1 MSEPRKRVDPR
12 QRPAAAR
19 PRAAAPAPATVQR
32 VETPSCLVLAVA
44 DLEHGRLTPS
54 DRALMGAAR
63 QLADGLGG
71 AAVLAFCQGPEEAL
85 REDAAR
91 AGADRVLRLA
101 DPAFAGWAPAAR
113 AAALLAA
120 AEGLG
125 ARHLLFADTPLGGG
139 DLGRRIAA
147 RLGERPATNV
157 LRIAGERV
165 TCRWDGGRSEVERPA
180 PRVLILAAEAFP
192 PVAPTPLREARPIEL
207 APPTATAT
215 AEPAALL
222 ELLPLDPA
230 TVPLTEAEL
239 ILAGGN
245 GLADWEAFHR
255 LAGLLGAA
263 EGGSR
268 VACDAGRLPRHR
280 QVGASGQIVAPAC
293 YVALG
298 ISGAPQHLQGI
309 AASRRVVAVNTDP
322 QAEMVKRA
330 DLAVIGDA
338 GAVMAALIER
348 LRQRADG

>member
-1 MSEPRKRVDPR
+1 M
-12 QRPAAAR
+12 
-19 PRAAAPAPATVQR
+19 QR
-32 VETPSCLVLAVA
+32 VEAPSCLVLAVT
-44 DLEHGRLTPS
+44 DLEHGRLTPA

-71 AAVLAFCQGPEEAL
+71 ATVLTFCQAPQETL
-85 REDAAR
+85 RDDPAR

-101 DPAFAGWAPAAR
+101 DPAFAAWAPAGRAEAVI
-113 AAALLAA
+113 AAADR
-120 AEGLG
+120 LG
-125 ARHLLFADTPLGGG
+125 ARHLLFADTPLGGS
-139 DLGRRIAA
+139 DLGRRVAA
-147 RLGERPATNV
+147 RLGERPAASV

-180 PRVLILAAEAFP
+180 PRVLILAAEAFA
-192 PVAPTPLREARPIEL
+192 PVAATPLREALPVEL
-207 APPTATAT
+207 ALAPASAPEP
-215 AEPAALL
+215 AEPLD
-222 ELLPLDPA
+222 LLPLDPA
-230 TVPLTEAEL
+230 TVPLAEAEL

-245 GLADWEAFHR
+245 GLSDWESFHR

-293 YVALG
+293 YLALG

-338 GAVMAALIER
+338 GPVMAALIDR
-348 LRQRADG
+348 LRRRADG